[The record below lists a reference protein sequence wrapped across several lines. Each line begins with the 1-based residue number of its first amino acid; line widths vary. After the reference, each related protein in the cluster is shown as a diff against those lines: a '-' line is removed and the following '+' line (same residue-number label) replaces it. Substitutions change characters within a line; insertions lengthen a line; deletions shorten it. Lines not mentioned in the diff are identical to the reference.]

1 MKLNALLVSRDSH
14 SLQLLCAALDER
26 KVGQE
31 VCSSVPDA
39 LQLLALQFYSAL
51 VVDFDLPGAQHVV
64 HMARMAPPARRP
76 VVFALLSL
84 RANIAETFQCGAN
97 FIIYKPVVHEQ
108 VSRSLRAGCAFMRAD
123 RRRSTRHHAQS
134 LVYLRF
140 GDLCPTPALVLDL
153 NQRGLSVQAAEPLP
167 PTRIPLRF
175 MLPGT
180 EFLIEGR
187 GDVIWAD
194 DSGRAGILFTEL
206 PVSSRSQL
214 KQWVG
219 KREKKRT
226 RTSLPPRAMKARA
239 TSTRPS

>member
-1 MKLNALLVSRDSH
+1 
-14 SLQLLCAALDER
+14 
-26 KVGQE
+26 
-31 VCSSVPDA
+31 
-39 LQLLALQFYSAL
+39 
-51 VVDFDLPGAQHVV
+51 
-64 HMARMAPPARRP
+64 
-76 VVFALLSL
+76 
-84 RANIAETFQCGAN
+84 
-97 FIIYKPVVHEQ
+97 
-108 VSRSLRAGCAFMRAD
+108 MRAD
-123 RRRSTRHHAQS
+123 RRRSSRHQAES

-206 PVSSRSQL
+206 PASSRSQL

-219 KREKKRT
+219 KARKKAGPHFLARR
-226 RTSLPPRAMKARA
+226 RTSHVRCKPARRTCA
-239 TSTRPS
+239 AGPFADNFYR

>member
-1 MKLNALLVSRDSH
+1 MRLNALLVSRDSH
-14 SLQLLCAALDER
+14 ALQVVCAALDER

-51 VVDFDLPGAQHVV
+51 VVDFDLPGAPHVV
-64 HMARMAPPARRP
+64 HMARMAPPERRP

-97 FIIYKPVVHEQ
+97 FVIYKPVIHEQ

-123 RRRSTRHHAQS
+123 KRRSARHHTQS

-206 PVSSRSQL
+206 PASSRSQL

-219 KREKKRT
+219 KREKQQAGAPLPQRTIKT
-226 RTSLPPRAMKARA
+226 RT